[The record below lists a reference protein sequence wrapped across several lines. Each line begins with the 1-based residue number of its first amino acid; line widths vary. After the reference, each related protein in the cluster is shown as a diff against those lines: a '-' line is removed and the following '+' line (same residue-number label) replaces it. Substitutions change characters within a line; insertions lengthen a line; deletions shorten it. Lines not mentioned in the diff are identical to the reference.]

1 MGEGKG
7 GQDVYSPC
15 LHVTMASCHDLV
27 AYHLCKKLVHKHTYK
42 CMGNDVEGLK
52 TRVNSG
58 EVGKILLE

>member
-1 MGEGKG
+1 
-7 GQDVYSPC
+7 
-15 LHVTMASCHDLV
+15 MASCHDLV